1 MIKKKLK
8 YFISP
13 MSKDI
18 VDSVLDFNRKVGTFG
33 FIPTRRQIDYN
44 SGYVNNWD
52 TPFFNSY
59 VGKRVPIMRDHA
71 GPDQGI
77 HKDDGYYS
85 ISVDAKNFDSI
96 HIDPW
101 IKHPTVTE
109 GLEYTVDAI
118 KLIYSINP
126 FTTYEVLT
134 EQAIRYFS
142 VDQMNY
148 FLEELQ
154 NRLEPNIFNNIDYA
168 VIQSGVSIDLVDQK
182 NTGKF
187 SLERFYSMIEVCNK
201 FKLKSKEHNGD
212 YLDFNALSYRFK
224 NGLDSLNIGP
234 EIAQI
239 ETLTILENLNDK
251 DIDKWYG
258 ECIISNKWKRWQT
271 DNFDIDNKYQMIKVC
286 GHYTRTSVN
295 LPNLSKKVKYN
306 LTLKLEELYEAS
318 R

>member
-1 MIKKKLK
+1 MTYLK

-18 VDSVLDFNRKVGTFG
+18 VDSVIDINSKTGIFG
-33 FIPTRRQIDYN
+33 FIPTRRQIDFN
-44 SGYVNNWD
+44 SGYVNNWN
-52 TPFFNSY
+52 TSTFAKY
-59 VGKRVPIMRDHA
+59 VNKRATIIRDHA

-77 HKDDGYYS
+77 RSDDGYYS
-85 ISVDAKNFDSI
+85 ISVDGNYLDSV

-126 FTTYEVLT
+126 FVTYEVLT

-142 VDQMNY
+142 IDQMRY

-154 NRLEPNIFNNIDYA
+154 NRLEPNLFNNIEYA

-187 SLERFYSMIEVCNK
+187 SSERFHTMIEICK
-201 FKLKSKEHNGD
+201 DFKIKSKEHNGD
-212 YLDFNALSYRFK
+212 YLDFNAIRYRFR

-234 EIAQI
+234 EIVQI
-239 ETLTILENLNDK
+239 ETSTILDNLK
-251 DIDKWYG
+251 DQDINKWYI
-258 ECIISNKWKRWQT
+258 ECVKSNKWKRWQT
-271 DNFDIDNKYQMIKVC
+271 DNFNIDDKHQVIKVC
-286 GHYTRTSVN
+286 GHYTRSSVN
-295 LPNLSKKVKYN
+295 LPNFSKKIKYN
-306 LTLKLEELYEAS
+306 LTQKLEELYEAT